1 MAYKYLGFALIQI
14 YSKILH
20 SKFFCLDIA
29 GSSLVIFKGEY
40 TKVNDVHSANPVKI
54 KKEKN
59 KVSK

>member
-20 SKFFCLDIA
+20 SKFCYLDIA

-59 KVSK
+59 KDSK